1 MNKKLKSLRTF
12 KLFPI
17 MILFVFFRTK
27 CKHVLVMLSN
37 TCLQYLD
44 VENEKC
50 LLRGFKVKS
59 PVDPND
65 A

>member
-17 MILFVFFRTK
+17 MILFVCLFVFFRTK
-27 CKHVLVMLSN
+27 CKHVLVMLIN

-50 LLRGFKVKS
+50 LLHGFKVK
-59 PVDPND
+59 
-65 A
+65 

>member
-1 MNKKLKSLRTF
+1 
-12 KLFPI
+12 
-17 MILFVFFRTK
+17 
-27 CKHVLVMLSN
+27 MLIN
-37 TCLQYLD
+37 TCLLYLD